1 MASLFPCVD
10 TFIDEFGHMLR
21 TPESQ
26 ESAPALNVAPSPSDW
41 SPKQAPPGVEG
52 VTLSA
57 LELRFLAKTKRA
69 DAPRP
74 GMTTPC
80 LEWTAGW
87 QRGGYGAFWF
97 GGKMGKAHRVAWEM
111 KHGPIPNG
119 LHVLHKCDNPPC
131 VDEEHLFLGT
141 HADNM
146 HDMFR
151 KERRVA
157 ARGDS
162 SGPRLYPERMARVGE
177 KNGNARLGDADIP
190 RIFQLRALGWT
201 LQRIGSEFGISLQS
215 IHRILNRRQWAH
227 VQPEA
232 PNGVFI

>member
-1 MASLFPCVD
+1 MASLF
-10 TFIDEFGHMLR
+10 
-21 TPESQ
+21 
-26 ESAPALNVAPSPSDW
+26 
-41 SPKQAPPGVEG
+41 
-52 VTLSA
+52 
-57 LELRFLAKTKRA
+57 
-69 DAPRP
+69 
-74 GMTTPC
+74 
-80 LEWTAGW
+80 
-87 QRGGYGAFWF
+87 
-97 GGKMGKAHRVAWEM
+97 
-111 KHGPIPNG
+111 
-119 LHVLHKCDNPPC
+119 PC

-190 RIFQLRALGWT
+190 CIFQLRALGWT